1 MMEYLLQQESISD
14 TASSPALSTLG
25 ELSVM
30 QRRLDTHQTKEKN
43 GIERDTVRERSR
55 IELEKSKIE
64 LTVERALTRQKL

>member
-43 GIERDTVRERSR
+43 GIERDTVRKRSR

-64 LTVERALTRQKL
+64 LTVERALTR